1 MKKFITILL
10 IMFTGLAFGQTY
22 TYSYNDPCTG
32 VLKSLVVPSNGI
44 TVSYYGQINTF
55 SPLDF
60 QSGAFETWT
69 NDIKSSYGNFNPC
82 ASIVGVTSSLDMA
95 QTSAMNVLGIM
106 NSLTAIT
113 DIVGSI
119 GGSVNT
125 TGTIGSINN
134 STSSNNKKEE
144 KSGSGAGNTTQGPNS
159 TGGSSTTSG
168 GSSTTTGGSS
178 TETPTGGEATQTP
191 PSSSTS
197 TETGGSTTTGSG
209 GSTTETSTGTGGST
223 TGTGGT
229 NEGGNGA
236 PKTEETPKT
245 EESGGKS
252 NVLGGTTKS
261 IQRSTEKNGN
271 GAPSIVLSSDFAG
284 FNFKENDVNY
294 GGKGSA
300 GFTSV
305 RWDGLRTH
313 GVMMDYTSAMNG
325 PNITA
330 FYGFL
335 GKRRIDLISVTG
347 SFGFSGLGSKYAT
360 FAFGQMWSLT
370 KPKNMKLIYMLTGSA
385 GEVYKEKFIGTAVI
399 AGAMYDWKVGKRL
412 DIKFT
417 NLFIYAPFVSYY
429 DDVVLKSPYVIMP
442 LIGTNIGITK
452 KFKLNMNFGTTYAI
466 NKNVMNFTFMLGTRI
481 GL

>member
-1 MKKFITILL
+1 MKKIVTILL

-69 NDIKSSYGNFNPC
+69 NDIKDSYGNFNPC
-82 ASIVGVTSSLDMA
+82 ASIVGVSSSLDLA

-106 NSLTAIT
+106 NSLSAIT

-134 STSSNNKKEE
+134 STSNDKKEE
-144 KSGSGAGNTTQGPNS
+144 EKKSGSSGGNSTQGPNS
-159 TGGSSTTSG
+159 TTNPSSSSTTTG

-178 TETPTGGEATQTP
+178 T
-191 PSSSTS
+191 
-197 TETGGSTTTGSG
+197 TTG
-209 GSTTETSTGTGGST
+209 GSTTETGEATQPSSGSSSSTETGTGGST
-223 TGTGGT
+223 AGTTTGSGTSEGGT
-229 NEGGNGA
+229 GGNGA
-236 PKTEETPKT
+236 PTTEETPKT

-284 FNFKENDVNY
+284 FNFKENDVSY

-335 GKRRIDLISVTG
+335 GKKRIDLISLTG

-360 FAFGQMWSLT
+360 LAFGQMWSLK
-370 KPKNMKLIYMLTGSA
+370 KPKNMKIIYMLTASA
-385 GEVYKEKFIGTAVI
+385 GEVYKERFIGTAVI
-399 AGAMYDWKVGKRL
+399 AGMMYDWKVAKRL

>member
-82 ASIVGVTSSLDMA
+82 ASIVGVATSLDMA

-106 NSLTAIT
+106 NSLSAIT

-144 KSGSGAGNTTQGPNS
+144 KSGSGAGNATQGPNS
-159 TGGSSTTSG
+159 TG

-197 TETGGSTTTGSG
+197 SETGGTTTTGTGTTTETGTA
-209 GSTTETSTGTGGST
+209 

-229 NEGGNGA
+229 SEGGTGGNGA
-236 PKTEETPKT
+236 PKTEEPPKT
-245 EESGGKS
+245 EEGGGQS

-271 GAPSIVLSSDFAG
+271 SAPTIVLSSDFAG
-284 FNFKENDVNY
+284 FNFKENDVDY

-300 GFTSV
+300 GYTSV

-313 GVMMDYTSAMNG
+313 GVMVDYTSAMNG

-335 GKRRIDLISVTG
+335 GKKRIDLISVTG
-347 SFGFSGLGSKYAT
+347 SFGFTGLGSRYVT
-360 FAFGQMWSLT
+360 FAFGQMWSLK

-385 GEVYKEKFIGTAVI
+385 GEVYREKFIGTAAI

-466 NKNVMNFTFMLGTRI
+466 NENVMNFTFMLGTRI

>member
-1 MKKFITILL
+1 
-10 IMFTGLAFGQTY
+10 
-22 TYSYNDPCTG
+22 
-32 VLKSLVVPSNGI
+32 VVPSNGI

-106 NSLTAIT
+106 NSLSAIT

-134 STSSNNKKEE
+134 STSNDKKEE
-144 KSGSGAGNTTQGPNS
+144 EKKSGSSAGNTTQGPNS
-159 TGGSSTTSG
+159 TSGSSTTSG

-197 TETGGSTTTGSG
+197 TETSTGSG
-209 GSTTETSTGTGGST
+209 TST

-229 NEGGNGA
+229 SEGGTGGNGT
-236 PKTEETPKT
+236 PTTEETPKT
-245 EESGGKS
+245 NDGGGKS

-335 GKRRIDLISVTG
+335 GKKRIDLISVTG

-360 FAFGQMWSLT
+360 LAFGQMWSLK
-370 KPKNMKLIYMLTGSA
+370 KPKNMKLIYMVTASA
-385 GEVYKEKFIGTAVI
+385 GEIYKEKFIGTAVI

>member
-1 MKKFITILL
+1 MKKIVTILL
-10 IMFTGLAFGQTY
+10 ILFTSLAFGQTY

-69 NDIKSSYGNFNPC
+69 NDIKDSYGNFNPC

-119 GGSVNT
+119 GGSVST

-134 STSSNNKKEE
+134 STSNDKKEE
-144 KSGSGAGNTTQGPNS
+144 EKKSGSSGGNSTQGPNS
-159 TGGSSTTSG
+159 TTTTGS
-168 GSSTTTGGSS
+168 SSTTTGGSS
-178 TETPTGGEATQTP
+178 TETGTGEATQQ
-191 PSSSTS
+191 PSGSSTS
-197 TETGGSTTTGSG
+197 TETGTGGSTGTETGSGTGTGGTTTGSG
-209 GSTTETSTGTGGST
+209 TSEGGTGGN
-223 TGTGGT
+223 GTP
-229 NEGGNGA
+229 A
-236 PKTEETPKT
+236 TEETPKT
-245 EESGGKS
+245 SESGGKS
-252 NVLGGTTKS
+252 NVIGGTTKS
-261 IQRSTEKNGN
+261 IQKSTEKNGN

-313 GVMMDYTSAMNG
+313 GVMVDYTSAMNG

-335 GKRRIDLISVTG
+335 GKKRIDLISVTG

-360 FAFGQMWSLT
+360 LAFGQMWSLK
-370 KPKNMKLIYMLTGSA
+370 KPKNMKIIYMLTASA

-399 AGAMYDWKVGKRL
+399 AGVMYDWKVAKRL

>member
-1 MKKFITILL
+1 MKNFVTILL
-10 IMFTGLAFGQTY
+10 ILFTSLAFGQSY

-32 VLKSLVVPSNGI
+32 ILKSLVVPSNGI

-69 NDIKSSYGNFNPC
+69 NDIKDSYGNYNPC
-82 ASIVGVTSSLDMA
+82 ASIVGVATSLDMA

-106 NSLTAIT
+106 NSLSAIT

-134 STSSNNKKEE
+134 STSSNDKKEE
-144 KSGSGAGNTTQGPNS
+144 KSGSSGGNSTQGPNS
-159 TGGSSTTSG
+159 TTTTG
-168 GSSTTTGGSS
+168 GSSTTTG
-178 TETPTGGEATQTP
+178 TGEATQQ
-191 PSSSTS
+191 PSGSSTS
-197 TETGGSTTTGSG
+197 TETSTGGSTGTETGSGTSTGGTTTGSG
-209 GSTTETSTGTGGST
+209 TSE
-223 TGTGGT
+223 GGT
-229 NEGGNGA
+229 GGNGA
-236 PKTEETPKT
+236 PKTEEPPKT
-245 EESGGKS
+245 EEGGGQS

-271 GAPSIVLSSDFAG
+271 GAPTIVLSSDFAG
-284 FNFKENDVNY
+284 FNFKENDVDY

-300 GFTSV
+300 GYTSV

-313 GVMMDYTSAMNG
+313 GVMVDYTSAMNG

-335 GKRRIDLISVTG
+335 GKKRIDLISVTG
-347 SFGFSGLGSKYAT
+347 SFGFTGLGSRYVT
-360 FAFGQMWSLT
+360 FAFGQMWSLK

-385 GEVYKEKFIGTAVI
+385 GEVYRENFIGTAAI
-399 AGAMYDWKVGKRL
+399 GGMMYDWKVGKRI

-442 LIGTNIGITK
+442 LIGTNLGITK

-466 NKNVMNFTFMLGTRI
+466 NENVMNFTFMLGTRI

>member
-1 MKKFITILL
+1 MKKFVTILL
-10 IMFTGLAFGQTY
+10 ILFTGLAFGQTY

-32 VLKSLVVPSNGI
+32 ILKSLAVPSNGI

-82 ASIVGVTSSLDMA
+82 ASIVGVATSLDMA

-106 NSLTAIT
+106 NSLSAIT

-134 STSSNNKKEE
+134 STSSNNKKQE

-159 TGGSSTTSG
+159 TGSSTTGSSTTTGTG
-168 GSSTTTGGSS
+168 GTSETGTGGSS
-178 TETPTGGEATQTP
+178 TETPTGGETTQTP
-191 PSSSTS
+191 TSSSTS
-197 TETGGSTTTGSG
+197 SETGSST
-209 GSTTETSTGTGGST
+209 T

-229 NEGGNGA
+229 SETGTGGNGA
-236 PKTEETPKT
+236 PKTEEPPKT
-245 EESGGKS
+245 EEGGGES

-271 GAPSIVLSSDFAG
+271 GAPTIVLSSDFAG
-284 FNFKENDVNY
+284 FNFKENDVDY

-300 GFTSV
+300 GYTSV

-313 GVMMDYTSAMNG
+313 GVMVDYTSAMNG

-335 GKRRIDLISVTG
+335 GKKRIDLISVTG
-347 SFGFSGLGSKYAT
+347 SFGFTGLGSRYVT
-360 FAFGQMWSLT
+360 FAFGQMWTLK

-385 GEVYKEKFIGTAVI
+385 GEVYREKFIGTAAI
-399 AGAMYDWKVGKRL
+399 GGMMYDWKVGKRI

-466 NKNVMNFTFMLGTRI
+466 NENVMNFTFMLGTRI

>member
-1 MKKFITILL
+1 MKKIVTILL
-10 IMFTGLAFGQTY
+10 ILFTSLAFGQTY

-69 NDIKSSYGNFNPC
+69 NDIKSSYGNYNPC
-82 ASIVGVTSSLDMA
+82 ASIVGVTSSLDLA

-119 GGSVNT
+119 GGSVST

-134 STSSNNKKEE
+134 STSNDKKEEE
-144 KSGSGAGNTTQGPNS
+144 KSGSSAGNTTQGPNS
-159 TGGSSTTSG
+159 TGGSSTTTG
-168 GSSTTTGGSS
+168 GSTTETGSSSTTTG
-178 TETPTGGEATQTP
+178 TGGEATQTP
-191 PSSSTS
+191 PTSSTTTETGTGS
-197 TETGGSTTTGSG
+197 GTPTTETGGTT
-209 GSTTETSTGTGGST
+209 T

-229 NEGGNGA
+229 SGSGTNGNGNGT
-236 PKTEETPKT
+236 PTTEETPKT
-245 EESGGKS
+245 GESGGKS
-252 NVLGGTTKS
+252 NVIGGTTKS
-261 IQRSTEKNGN
+261 IQKSTEKNGN

-284 FNFKENDVNY
+284 FNFKENDVSY

-335 GKRRIDLISVTG
+335 GKKRIDLISVTG

-360 FAFGQMWSLT
+360 LAFGQMWSLK
-370 KPKNMKLIYMLTGSA
+370 KPKNMKIIYMLTASA

-399 AGAMYDWKVGKRL
+399 AGMMYDWKVAKRL

>member
-1 MKKFITILL
+1 MKKFVTILL
-10 IMFTGLAFGQTY
+10 ILFTGLAFGQTY

-32 VLKSLVVPSNGI
+32 ILKSLAVPSNGI

-82 ASIVGVTSSLDMA
+82 ASIVGVATSLDMA

-106 NSLTAIT
+106 NSLSAIT

-134 STSSNNKKEE
+134 STSSNNKKQE

-159 TGGSSTTSG
+159 TGSSTT
-168 GSSTTTGGSS
+168 GSSTTTG
-178 TETPTGGEATQTP
+178 
-191 PSSSTS
+191 
-197 TETGGSTTTGSG
+197 
-209 GSTTETSTGTGGST
+209 
-223 TGTGGT
+223 TGGT
-229 NEGGNGA
+229 SETGTGGNGA
-236 PKTEETPKT
+236 PKTEEPPKT
-245 EESGGKS
+245 EEGGGES

-271 GAPSIVLSSDFAG
+271 GAPTIVLSSDFAG
-284 FNFKENDVNY
+284 FNFKENDVDY

-300 GFTSV
+300 GYTSV

-313 GVMMDYTSAMNG
+313 GVMVDYTSAMNG

-335 GKRRIDLISVTG
+335 GKKRIDLISVTG
-347 SFGFSGLGSKYAT
+347 SFGFTGLGSRYVT
-360 FAFGQMWSLT
+360 FAFGQMWTLK

-385 GEVYKEKFIGTAVI
+385 GEVYREKFIGTAAI
-399 AGAMYDWKVGKRL
+399 GGMMYDWKVGKRI

-466 NKNVMNFTFMLGTRI
+466 NENVMNFTFMLGTRI

>member
-1 MKKFITILL
+1 MKKIVTILL
-10 IMFTGLAFGQTY
+10 ILFTGLAFGQTY

-32 VLKSLVVPSNGI
+32 VLKSLAVPSNGV

-82 ASIVGVTSSLDMA
+82 ASIVGVATSLDMA

-106 NSLTAIT
+106 NSLSAIT

-134 STSSNNKKEE
+134 STSSNNKKGQ
-144 KSGSGAGNTTQGPNS
+144 KSGSGASNTTQGPNS
-159 TGGSSTTSG
+159 TGSSSTSSETG
-168 GSSTTTGGSS
+168 GTTTTTGGSS
-178 TETPTGGEATQTP
+178 TTGTGGEATQIP

-197 TETGGSTTTGSG
+197 SETGGS
-209 GSTTETSTGTGGST
+209 ST

-229 NEGGNGA
+229 SEGGTGGNGA
-236 PKTEETPKT
+236 PKTEEPPKT
-245 EESGGKS
+245 EEGGGES

-261 IQRSTEKNGN
+261 IERSTEKNGN
-271 GAPSIVLSSDFAG
+271 GAPTIVLSSDFAG
-284 FNFKENDVNY
+284 FNFKENDVEY

-300 GFTSV
+300 GYTSV

-335 GKRRIDLISVTG
+335 GEKRIDLISVTG
-347 SFGFSGLGSKYAT
+347 SFGFTGLGSRYVT
-360 FAFGQMWSLT
+360 FAFGQMWTLK

-385 GEVYKEKFIGTAVI
+385 GEVYREKFIGTAAI
-399 AGAMYDWKVGKRL
+399 AGAMYDWKVGKRI

-442 LIGTNIGITK
+442 LIGTNLGITK

-466 NKNVMNFTFMLGTRI
+466 NENVMNFTFMLGTRI

>member
-1 MKKFITILL
+1 MKNFVTILL
-10 IMFTGLAFGQTY
+10 ILFTSLAFGQSY

-32 VLKSLVVPSNGI
+32 ILKSLVVPSNGI

-60 QSGAFETWT
+60 QNGAFETWT
-69 NDIKSSYGNFNPC
+69 NDIKDSYGNYNPC

-119 GGSVNT
+119 GGSVST

-134 STSSNNKKEE
+134 STSSNDKKEE
-144 KSGSGAGNTTQGPNS
+144 EKKSGSSGGNSTQGPNS
-159 TGGSSTTSG
+159 TTGGSTTETGS
-168 GSSTTTGGSS
+168 SSTTTGGST
-178 TETPTGGEATQTP
+178 TETGTGEATQP
-191 PSSSTS
+191 PSGSSTS
-197 TETGGSTTTGSG
+197 TETGSGTSTGGTTTGSG
-209 GSTTETSTGTGGST
+209 TSE
-223 TGTGGT
+223 GGT
-229 NEGGNGA
+229 GGNGA

-252 NVLGGTTKS
+252 NVIGGTTKS
-261 IQRSTEKNGN
+261 IQKSTEKNGN

-313 GVMMDYTSAMNG
+313 GVMVDYTSAMNG

-335 GKRRIDLISVTG
+335 GKKRIDLISVTG

-360 FAFGQMWSLT
+360 LAFGQMWSLK
-370 KPKNMKLIYMLTGSA
+370 KPKNMKIIYMLTASG

-399 AGAMYDWKVGKRL
+399 AGMMYDWKVAKRL